1 MAVAGF
7 GRASLLFG
15 WSLRG
20 LHRLRL
26 LVGLEAFGGP
36 FHSFAHGGRYGES
49 AVGEGVEWVG
59 VDDSEACC
67 EGEPGVVVW
76 PHPASELVDVGRA
89 DLVAAAAEWSSPAM
103 TSGSVCG
110 AWPKTGCFPRSIP
123 IRVMAIK
130 PRPAVPMGIKANADI
145 GISLSMPSF

>member
-59 VDDSEACC
+59 VDDGEACC

-89 DLVAAAAEWSSPAM
+89 DLVAVAAEEFGGHDEWDRDLVHAQRH
-103 TSGSVCG
+103 GELQQ
-110 AWPKTGCFPRSIP
+110 AWITR
-123 IRVMAIK
+123 
-130 PRPAVPMGIKANADI
+130 
-145 GISLSMPSF
+145 